1 MGFVANGHTSD
12 VISFLLASALVSTGT
27 KNLIIRPFMHFPY
40 CCSEMKAPFSDCIL
54 ELCRL

>member
-12 VISFLLASALVSTGT
+12 VTSFLLTSALVSTMT
-27 KNLIIRPFMHFPY
+27 KNLMIRPFMHFPY
-40 CCSEMKAPFSDCIL
+40 YCSEMRAPFSDCIL